1 MYGGRESS
9 CLHEGRGFSCFIDS
23 IESMAVYSRHV
34 GEEVQQLTVGTCM
47 GQEVQLF
54 VMGTWGQGITVW
66 VHGGRVWVHGGR
78 GQSGGPAACSGYM
91 KAGGPIHV
99 HGAGGAA
106 TYSG

>member
-1 MYGGRESS
+1 M
-9 CLHEGRGFSCFIDS
+9 
-23 IESMAVYSRHV
+23 
-34 GEEVQQLTVGTCM
+34 GEDVQLLTVGIYM

-54 VMGTWGQGITVW
+54 IVGTWGQGIIVW
-66 VHGGRVWVHGGR
+66 VYGKTVGTWGR
-78 GQSGGPAACSGYM
+78 GQSGGPTACSGYM